1 MFLHTFTIV
10 FMSSILSIKVFD
22 TVLDENDPSI
32 SSKRFTRF
40 QQKKKVFPKSD
51 LFIFDIII
59 YM

>member
-1 MFLHTFTIV
+1 
-10 FMSSILSIKVFD
+10 MSSILSIKVFD